1 MQMEESDDDRVALS
15 ANRSRVQNCN
25 DKGKSFT

>member
-1 MQMEESDDDRVALS
+1 MRMEESDDDKVESS

-25 DKGKSFT
+25 DIGKSFT